1 METLPQY
8 LNRIKTNSSFHYED
22 DIISLYSDSELTPRD
37 IQFIKTVVSSDTFE
51 FNFPKTNGKYLIT
64 MTTAKV

>member
-1 METLPQY
+1 METLVEY
-8 LNRIKTNSSFHYED
+8 LDRIKTNSSYQYED
-22 DIISLYSDSELTPRD
+22 DIMCISSDSELTPRD